1 MWNLPGQGIEL
12 VFSALA
18 GRLPT
23 TGPPGKP
30 AYIFLNYG
38 LFYSFPRETIQYH
51 SNPSLCP
58 ISNAKEAGVQQF
70 YEDLQDLLE
79 LTPKKK
85 KKKVVFII
93 GDWNAKVGSQE
104 IPGSKRQICPWSTE

>member
-30 AYIFLNYG
+30 ACIFLNYG
-38 LFYSFPRETIQYH
+38 LLCSFPRETIQYH

-58 ISNAKEAGVQQF
+58 INNAKEAEDEQF
-70 YEDLQDLLE
+70 YEDLQGLLE

-85 KKKVVFII
+85 KKRSPSHYK
-93 GDWNAKVGSQE
+93 GLKCKS
-104 IPGSKRQICPWSTE
+104 R